1 MKNFV
6 LIGAAGYVAP
16 KHMKAIKDVGGTLVA
31 ALDPH
36 DSVGIL
42 DSYFPECAFFTE
54 FERFDR
60 FCSIHKIDYVSIC
73 SPNYLHDADA
83 RLAMRIGADAI
94 CEKPVTLTER
104 NLDGLLNVERL
115 TGKRVWNVLQCRYH
129 PAVSTVDL
137 PTPQG
142 RKVDIE
148 IEYVTPRG
156 NWYDYSWKSNVK
168 KSGGLATNVGV
179 HLFDLVTHLYGE
191 CEEVIV
197 DTRCDRYMEGRLEL
211 ISAHVSWK
219 LSIEMGSTPKRVFRI
234 EGRDYDLTNG
244 FTDLHTKVYR
254 EILDGNG
261 IGLEEARESIRIC
274 ESIRNNKL

>member
-16 KHMKAIKDVGGTLVA
+16 KHMKAIKDVGGNLIA

-36 DSVGIL
+36 DSMGIL
-42 DSYFPECAFFTE
+42 DSYFPRCAFFTE

-73 SPNYLHDADA
+73 SPNYLHDADC
-83 RLAMRIGADAI
+83 RLAMRVGADAI

-104 NLDGLLNVERL
+104 NLDGLLNVEQL

-129 PAVSTVDL
+129 PSIQTIDL
-137 PTPQG
+137 PIVSPG

-156 NWYDYSWKSNVK
+156 NWYDHSWKSNIIR
-168 KSGGLATNVGV
+168 SGGLATNIGI
-179 HLFDLVTHLYGE
+179 HLFDLVTFLYGK
-191 CEEVIV
+191 CLSVTV
-197 DTRCDRYMEGRLEL
+197 DTKCDRYMEGRLEL
-211 ISAHVSWK
+211 VSANVSWK
-219 LSIEMGSTPKRVFRI
+219 LSIEMDTIPKRIFKI
-234 EGRDYDLTNG
+234 NGKDCDLTNG
-244 FTDLHTKVYR
+244 FTDLHTTVYR
-254 EILDGNG
+254 EILAGRG
-261 IGLEEARESIRIC
+261 IGLEDARESVRIC
-274 ESIRNNKL
+274 EAIRSR